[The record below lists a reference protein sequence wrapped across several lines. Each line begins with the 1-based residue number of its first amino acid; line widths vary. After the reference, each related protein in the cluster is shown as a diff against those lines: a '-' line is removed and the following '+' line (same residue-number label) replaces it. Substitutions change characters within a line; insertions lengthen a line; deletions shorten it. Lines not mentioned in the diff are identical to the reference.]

1 MDWELPKIPEEATE
15 KLHSMFILQTTVLDS
30 QVILKAVD
38 SHPRRMNGF
47 LTGCLLQVRP
57 VPGLHVYLPHCE
69 ILRSVLDSYS
79 VVASPHLQV
88 LMEHTPNISDLPK
101 FLTNQMRSE
110 ARRSRAHRGIECR
123 AEFSKVGNIW
133 AAPLLP
139 Q

>member
-1 MDWELPKIPEEATE
+1 MSAAGEASAWAT
-15 KLHSMFILQTTVLDS
+15 SPNYTFIFRTV
-30 QVILKAVD
+30 K
-38 SHPRRMNGF
+38 F
-47 LTGCLLQVRP
+47 
-57 VPGLHVYLPHCE
+57 CE
-69 ILRSVLDSYS
+69 VSLIASYS
-79 VVASPHLQV
+79 VVASIHPQV

>member
-15 KLHSMFILQTTVLDS
+15 KLHSMFILQTTVVDS

-57 VPGLHVYLPHCE
+57 VPGLHMSTFRTVKFCE
-69 ILRSVLDSYS
+69 VSLRAL
-79 VVASPHLQV
+79 ASNHPQV

>member
-1 MDWELPKIPEEATE
+1 MGLLRAYEPSDGTFSSTSARATPPNYT
-15 KLHSMFILQTTVLDS
+15 STFS
-30 QVILKAVD
+30 
-38 SHPRRMNGF
+38 
-47 LTGCLLQVRP
+47 
-57 VPGLHVYLPHCE
+57 
-69 ILRSVLDSYS
+69 LRAL
-79 VVASPHLQV
+79 VASTLPQV

-101 FLTNQMRSE
+101 FLSNQMRSE

>member
-1 MDWELPKIPEEATE
+1 MGLLRAYEPSDGTFSSTSARATPPNYTSTFRTA
-15 KLHSMFILQTTVLDS
+15 KF
-30 QVILKAVD
+30 
-38 SHPRRMNGF
+38 
-47 LTGCLLQVRP
+47 
-57 VPGLHVYLPHCE
+57 CE
-69 ILRSVLDSYS
+69 VSLRAL
-79 VVASPHLQV
+79 VASTLPQV

-101 FLTNQMRSE
+101 FLSNQMRSE

>member
-15 KLHSMFILQTTVLDS
+15 KLHSMFLLQTSVVDP

-57 VPGLHVYLPHCE
+57 PNYTSTFRTAKFCE
-69 ILRSVLDSYS
+69 VSLRAL
-79 VVASPHLQV
+79 VASTLPQV

-101 FLTNQMRSE
+101 FLSNQMRSE

>member
-1 MDWELPKIPEEATE
+1 MK
-15 KLHSMFILQTTVLDS
+15 F
-30 QVILKAVD
+30 
-38 SHPRRMNGF
+38 
-47 LTGCLLQVRP
+47 
-57 VPGLHVYLPHCE
+57 CE
-69 ILRSVLDSYS
+69 VSLRA
-79 VVASPHLQV
+79 VVASPHPQV